1 MGVVAL
7 SKSRH
12 SQSRFRRSSP
22 RLRFRMFF
30 EPRTLMA
37 LGLFTLTWAGF
48 ALVMLQVSGKWTA
61 VATLITRLK
70 NS

>member
-1 MGVVAL
+1 
-7 SKSRH
+7 
-12 SQSRFRRSSP
+12 
-22 RLRFRMFF
+22 MFF